1 MNTQSL
7 HPDST
12 TILADTE
19 YFFLGNGKVA
29 AAIQWSRNPDA
40 TPLGLMLWR
49 PDQFTRKWGTN
60 LFHPEYGLERTMLTV
75 IINGVRYSPKHN
87 ELSVEWSEYEGVPVV
102 FASWKAGEFAVVES
116 FNVSPDAHSLT
127 RWVCVR
133 GAADRNVQIEA
144 ALYANP
150 TLFSSFGSKE
160 SVLYAVGHEK
170 IYLSTK
176 QVGAISERFLMV
188 TPEPF
193 DGNDCE
199 AHFIYVTGTATE
211 RVELST
217 QFDRER
223 EYWKKTTTI
232 KATGEIHKE
241 ISQLFF
247 AMKNGLR
254 SAVAANGKFDA
265 SIWQYG
271 MEWGRDAA
279 RVAEGLIYTGQF
291 EIARSVLEN
300 ILTVLSN
307 EDGMIAEASRF
318 RGGANSELDSNGL
331 VLNALKTYAD
341 WTGDTDFIKEHWQ
354 RICAIADYLLRP
366 EFVDETAM
374 LRASRDIWERSQA
387 AGIELG
393 YDVAHQTF
401 AITGLEAAAALSEY
415 IGETEKN
422 LLWSNASH
430 KIKKSFLSHPTHS
443 FISKQT
449 IIKRRLLDGSIQ
461 NNLQLERKKEN
472 DDFFSRFV
480 PKDMPL
486 AKKGEH
492 KLTPDVSQLFPILF
506 GVVDPTSSVAKNT
519 LAEATQLWSQQCDG
533 GGLGRYDMSG
543 EPDSPGPWSLA
554 TILFAQAA
562 IQCDEDEW
570 IKKSM
575 EWLVARAGASGSW
588 LEFYGERPTPPL
600 PPVGILVWSWAE
612 FATLVVRDLLRARVE
627 NNSLVLDPLLEGLTI
642 NIRFRDTMTS
652 HTS

>member
-12 TILADTE
+12 TTLADTE
-19 YFFLGNGKVA
+19 YFFLGNGIVT
-29 AAIQWSRNPDA
+29 AAIQWSRNPEA
-40 TPLGLMLWR
+40 TPLGVLLWR

-60 LFHPEYGLERTMLTV
+60 LFHPEYGLERTMLT
-75 IINGVRYSPKHN
+75 IIIDGVRYSPKHN
-87 ELSVEWSEYEGVPVV
+87 EVSVEWSEYEGVPVV
-102 FASWKAGEFAVVES
+102 MASWKAGEFTVQES
-116 FNVSPDAHSLT
+116 FNVAPGSYLLT

-133 GAADRNVQIEA
+133 GAGERNVQIEA

-150 TLFSSFGSKE
+150 TLFSTFGSKE
-160 SVLYAVGHEK
+160 SELYAVGYET
-170 IYLSTK
+170 IYLCTK
-176 QVGAISERFLMV
+176 QAGAVSERFLVV

-193 DGNDCE
+193 ENIHCE
-199 AHFIYVTGTATE
+199 AHFIYVTGIATE
-211 RVELST
+211 RVELNT

-223 EYWKKTTTI
+223 EYWKKTTAI
-232 KATGEIHKE
+232 KATGDIHQE

-247 AMKNGLR
+247 ATKNGLR
-254 SAVAANGKFDA
+254 SAVATNGRFDA

-291 EIARSVLEN
+291 EIARSVLKN

-307 EDGMIAEASRF
+307 DEGMIAEASRF

-341 WTGDTDFIKEHWQ
+341 WTGDVDFIKEYWQ

-366 EFVDETAM
+366 EFLDENS
-374 LRASRDIWERSQA
+374 LLKASRDIWERSQV
-387 AGIELG
+387 AGIEPG

-401 AITGLEAAAALSEY
+401 AITGLKAAASLSEY

-422 LLWSNASH
+422 LDWSNASH

-443 FISKQT
+443 FISKQA
-449 IIKRRLLDGSIQ
+449 IIKRRLLDGSVQ
-461 NNLQLERKKEN
+461 ENLQLERKKEN

-486 AKKGEH
+486 AKKGKH

-506 GVVDPTSSVAKNT
+506 GVVDPTSADAKNT
-519 LAEATQLWSQQCDG
+519 IAEVAQLWSQEWDG
-533 GGLGRYDMSG
+533 GGLGRYDISG

-554 TILFAQAA
+554 TILFAQSA
-562 IQCDEDEW
+562 IKCGEGQW
-570 IKKSM
+570 VKKSM
-575 EWLVARAGASGSW
+575 EWLVARAGSGGSW

-627 NNSLVLDPLLEGLTI
+627 NNTLVLDPLLEGLTI
-642 NIRFRDTMTS
+642 NIRFRDTMIA